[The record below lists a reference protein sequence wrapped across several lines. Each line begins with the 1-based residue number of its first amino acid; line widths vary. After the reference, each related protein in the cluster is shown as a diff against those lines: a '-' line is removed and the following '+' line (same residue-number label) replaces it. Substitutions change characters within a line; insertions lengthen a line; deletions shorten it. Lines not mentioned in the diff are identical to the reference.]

1 MDADREFEAMR
12 ARRQRAF
19 GALEFALKKNVL
31 DWGFASAALL
41 EPTDRTSDGTAF
53 LKAAA
58 KRGIWHAG
66 DVSTMHGAF
75 VAWGLKKPAKLID
88 EYLAQHPPDKYGQAE
103 EAYLARCQLAADLEH
118 ARRQA
123 ASLESEDARRTT
135 LCLMER
141 LSPIPEPPEGW
152 RICLKCNGGCSAVP
166 SRWISYGPWTIAL
179 CASSGCLVAA
189 ASKSPMLEAMIKLG
203 RHRPLDCNGRM
214 IYEFVCQADG
224 CKKTISSCCT
234 LHAVRDLSAHLPHP
248 PKSERCGVSG
258 CFERWKLCGECPRCD
273 ALIRTCFEHRNDAKH
288 ACEPVSEDNRC
299 ACYATTLRCRRE
311 ARGFVACPLGC
322 GSKEPSC
329 AKHALGSFCDRIDGM
344 VWWAHQP
351 FCLEVAVS
359 IKRKELQRLEGLA
372 EKADKTWLCTICM
385 DAARSCVALPCSH
398 AFGCGPCS
406 QKVAA
411 CPICRREIA
420 SFIPVYS
427 A

>member
-1 MDADREFEAMR
+1 MDEFEAMR

-19 GALEFALKKNVL
+19 EALEFALKKNVL

-41 EPTDRTSDGTAF
+41 EPADRTSDGTAF

-66 DVSTMHGAF
+66 DVSTLHGAF

-88 EYLAQHPPDKYGQAE
+88 EYLAQHPPDKYGEAE
-103 EAYLARCQLAADLEH
+103 EAYLARCQLKADLEH

-123 ASLESEDARRTT
+123 GLREGDDASLAALYLLEH
-135 LCLMER
+135 
-141 LSPIPEPPEGW
+141 LSPIPAPPEGW
-152 RICLKCNGGCSAVP
+152 RVCLLCSGGCSTEP
-166 SRWISYGPWTIAL
+166 SRWLSDGLWTMAL
-179 CASSGCLVAA
+179 CTSSRCLANAVV
-189 ASKSPMLEAMIKLG
+189 KSPLRIEASQLG
-203 RHRPLDCNGRM
+203 RCQPRLCGGFPA
-214 IYEFVCQADG
+214 YEFVCQADG
-224 CKKTISSCCT
+224 CGKRLRSCCV
-234 LHAVRDLSAHLPHP
+234 LHTGSALATHLPHLP
-248 PKSERCGVSG
+248 ERDRCSVVG
-258 CFERWKLCGECPRCD
+258 CFDRWSLCEPCPRCD
-273 ALIRTCFEHRNDAKH
+273 ASIRTCFGHRDGVNHTCD
-288 ACEPVSEDNRC
+288 PVSAENRC

-311 ARGFVACPLGC
+311 ARGFVICPNGC
-322 GSKEPSC
+322 GSKEPTC

-351 FCLEVAVS
+351 FCPEAAVS
-359 IKRKELQRLEGLA
+359 VKRKELQRLEALA

-385 DAARSCVALPCSH
+385 DAARACVALPCSH